1 MTEHLMSDRLAIVSV
16 IDPDDRASSTTLGD
30 AIDMSVHD
38 KVMFIVSVGA
48 VANART
54 VDFQVRESATSGGT
68 YTAIS
73 GKSITQLGAG
83 DSNKQAIVNVRA
95 SEMSAGFRYLKG
107 QLRVGGV
114 TGTGDNETT
123 VLTLAGNSRYSTAVT
138 TSTYGDLASVDEI
151 VA

>member
-38 KVMFIVSVGA
+38 KVMFIVQCGT

-54 VDFQVRESATSGGT
+54 VDFQVRESATSGGS
-68 YTAIS
+68 YTLIT
-73 GKSITQLGAG
+73 GKSITQLTAG

-95 SEMSAGFRYLKG
+95 DELGTGMRYLKG
-107 QLRVGGV
+107 SLRVGGV
-114 TGTGDNETT
+114 TGTGANETA
-123 VLTLAGNSRYSTAVT
+123 VLTLAGKSRYSTAVAT
-138 TSTYGDLASVDEI
+138 TTYGDLASVDEI
-151 VA
+151 VS